1 MGHLLPPLSITMWPQ
16 LLLPLPLWKLRMP
29 LVLLVLLM
37 PSMAVR
43 VVGSFMQP
51 EPSTYTVIFQPFALT
66 SVILPGDV
74 STLVAA
80 AATRAAV
87 ERRVEAAACNRLG
100 DGITMVVGGIWEVG

>member
-1 MGHLLPPLSITMWPQ
+1 
-16 LLLPLPLWKLRMP
+16 MP

-51 EPSTYTVIFQPFALT
+51 KPSTYTVVFQPFALI

-87 ERRVEAAACNRLG
+87 ERRAEAAACNRLG
-100 DGITMVVGGIWEVG
+100 DGG